1 MASVPRSIYVLVSF
15 LSHVTCIVHMEK
27 GVLCQESIER
37 NLLALRARSY
47 DAICLRF
54 THALTVQFACASRA
68 QLLRNLL
75 ALRARSYY
83 AICLRFARALTV
95 QFACASRAHLLRN
108 LPTHRRFGFPMAT
121 IPLDVNLRP
130 IGARFKIRNFSQLGN
145 LMFHFSESQN
155 KRQIRIP
162 HGHITPRNESEP
174 NRSTFQNYRFF

>member
-1 MASVPRSIYVLVSF
+1 MRPCLVTFPRITLSWANLHSSYPFLSRNFPTHHFPMFVLWQQSFIFPFHMASVPRSIYVLVSF
-15 LSHVTCIVHMEK
+15 LSHVTCIVHMEN

-47 DAICLRF
+47 D
-54 THALTVQFACASRA
+54 
-68 QLLRNLL
+68 
-75 ALRARSYY
+75 

-130 IGARFKIRNFSQLGN
+130 IGAHFKIRNFSQLGN

-162 HGHITPRNESEP
+162 HGHITP
-174 NRSTFQNYRFF
+174 